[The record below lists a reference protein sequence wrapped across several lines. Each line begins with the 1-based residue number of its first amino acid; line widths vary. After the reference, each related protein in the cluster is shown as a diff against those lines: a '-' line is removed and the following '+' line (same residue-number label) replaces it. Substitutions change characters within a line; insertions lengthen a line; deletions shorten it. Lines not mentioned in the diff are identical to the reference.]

1 MGFWVVPFQHG
12 PKLMGIMAKPKR
24 VHSCVTIET
33 SVACRGWMVA
43 PTPPAGPH
51 LECPILS
58 WVTDLPDSG
67 GSETNFEFD
76 FDKNLVTDAAKR

>member
-1 MGFWVVPFQHG
+1 MVSIFVSWSWTPPDTSLWSLAGVHG
-12 PKLMGIMAKPKR
+12 GSHA
-24 VHSCVTIET
+24 
-33 SVACRGWMVA
+33 
-43 PTPPAGPH
+43 PAGPH

-76 FDKNLVTDAAKR
+76 FDKNLVTDARAVI